1 MPRYPVPDAANPR
14 VRRNRD
20 RMLEAARELLSEAGP
35 AGLTYS
41 ELAARAG
48 VTRQTLYRHWP
59 ARAALLVD
67 LILDGSGEE
76 SPAGDETQPP
86 AYPEQGSDAR
96 SVATAWLAS
105 LRAGMRDPARR
116 AAVLAVTAQADTDPD
131 SAHAL
136 IRITEDRRATLNALL
151 APSGA
156 ELGPD
161 EYALLTGPL
170 LARIFFERGEVT
182 DDLIASAV
190 THWLA
195 TRGPVP
201 GGPAASPG
209 GGPQE

>member
-14 VRRNRD
+14 VRRTRD

-59 ARAALLVD
+59 ARSALLVD
-67 LILDGSGEE
+67 LILDGPGEQD
-76 SPAGDETQPP
+76 PAQE
-86 AYPEQGSDAR
+86 YPRPNGDAR

-105 LRAGMRDPARR
+105 LRAGMRDAARR

-131 SAHAL
+131 SAQAL
-136 IRITEDRRATLNALL
+136 IRITEDRRAALNELL

-156 ELGPD
+156 GLGPD
-161 EYALLTGPL
+161 EYALLTGPV
-170 LARIFFERGEVT
+170 LARIFFERGEAT
-182 DDLIASAV
+182 DELIASIV
-190 THWLA
+190 TQWLA
-195 TRGPVP
+195 NRAMTGT
-201 GGPAASPG
+201 
-209 GGPQE
+209 Q

>member
-14 VRRNRD
+14 VRRTRD

-59 ARAALLVD
+59 ARSALLVD
-67 LILDGSGEE
+67 LILDGSGEV
-76 SPAGDETQPP
+76 AQ
-86 AYPEQGSDAR
+86 YPEPGSDPR
-96 SVATAWLAS
+96 SVATAWLVS
-105 LRAGMRDPARR
+105 LRAGMRDAARR

-136 IRITEDRRATLNALL
+136 IRITEDRRAALNVLL
-151 APSGA
+151 APSGT

-170 LARIFFERGEVT
+170 LARVFFERGEAT
-182 DDLIASAV
+182 DELIASAV
-190 THWLA
+190 TRWWP
-195 TRGPVP
+195 GPAP
-201 GGPAASPG
+201 GGPAASPS